1 MDFNRTSAEQP
12 RRKWYSMIA
21 PFIMLLIAL
30 IPVIGMR
37 DEALTVGV
45 VSATLAVVLI
55 IMAIA
60 LPVTSFGR
68 FRRLLPPVFTLLLA
82 APALWMLV
90 QVIPMPHALANPI
103 WASTSAALNKRLSGV
118 ITIDI
123 GATLLSLAQ
132 YCAVVAAALVTAG
145 VTLDRQRAAQ
155 VLNILVV
162 IATLIATR
170 QIALEVTSFDG
181 LSLASNGRGQA
192 SVVAVIG
199 ILLACAMAIDAI
211 DQLRRSDRLQRS
223 RTKAVVTLSV
233 AILSFLICTA
243 ATLIRAN
250 PAVAITT
257 LFSAGMLFAVFA
269 IRRWLLGPWGAAGL
283 AAAAAVGMLS
293 AFGAIPVQK
302 DAQLVTALST
312 QTQAATERMLSDV
325 APAGS
330 GAGAFEARLPI
341 YRDISTAAMQEHPTA
356 AALIMIEMGP
366 AFLTGLVI
374 AALFGAWTLFNRSL
388 SRGHDYVYAAAG
400 ASALISLPIM
410 AFVDGGILNFGA
422 SLMIGVLCGLAFAQS
437 LSGTPAR
444 DVMSLDLQDSSDEAD
459 REERKTRPVPS
470 PSFDRTW
477 PRIALAIFGLL
488 LTVQASWILLT
499 ETDSPDGIGSSMEQ
513 NAIASGVRRKEIWNA
528 ASIAVVRGDLWA
540 ESGFASVAQP
550 WTDPGAALDPDDFPG
565 PALNA
570 FTRALHY
577 SPHRGDVWLML
588 AALASRY
595 KPGGYDTAALLKMS
609 YYTAPNEW
617 HLLPLRL
624 HVALGVD
631 MSEPE
636 LREMVKRDISIV
648 LSRLPALK
656 PALVAA
662 YRSASPSGKIIAESL
677 ISELDPG
684 YLRTIRTQYP

>member
-12 RRKWYSMIA
+12 RQKWYSMIA
-21 PFIMLLIAL
+21 PFIVLLIAL
-30 IPVIGMR
+30 IPVIGIR
-37 DEALTVGV
+37 DEVLTVGV
-45 VSATLAVVLI
+45 VSATFAVVLI
-55 IMAIA
+55 IMAMA
-60 LPVTSFGR
+60 LPVTSLGR

-90 QVIPMPHALANPI
+90 QIIPMPHALANPI
-103 WASTSAALNKRLSGV
+103 WASTSAALNERLSGV

-132 YCAVVAAALVTAG
+132 YCAVVAAALVTAA

-155 VLNILVV
+155 ILNILVMIV
-162 IATLIATR
+162 TLIATR
-170 QIALEVTSFDG
+170 QIALEVASFDG
-181 LSLASNGRGQA
+181 LSLASEGRAQA

-211 DQLRRSDRLQRS
+211 DQLRRSGRLQRS
-223 RTKAVVTLSV
+223 RTKAAVTLSG

-243 ATLIRAN
+243 TTLIRAN
-250 PAVAITT
+250 PAVTIAA
-257 LFSAGMLFAVFA
+257 LSGAGMLLAVFA

-283 AAAAAVGMLS
+283 AAAAAVGMLG
-293 AFGAIPVQK
+293 AFGAIPVKK

-312 QTQAATERMLSDV
+312 QTQVATERMLSDV

-341 YRDISTAAMQEHPTA
+341 YRDIGTAATQEHPTA
-356 AALIMIEMGP
+356 AAVIMIEMGP
-366 AFLTGLVI
+366 AFLAGLVI

-400 ASALISLPIM
+400 AGALISLPIM
-410 AFVDGGILNFGA
+410 AFVNGGILNFGA

-437 LSGTPAR
+437 LSGAAR
-444 DVMSLDLQDSSDEAD
+444 DVMSRDLQDSSDEVD
-459 REERKTRPVPS
+459 KEERKNRPAPS
-470 PSFDRTW
+470 PTFGGTW
-477 PRIALAIFGLL
+477 PRVALAIFGLL
-488 LTVQASWILLT
+488 LTLQASWILLT
-499 ETDSPDGIGSSMEQ
+499 ENCFPGGISPSMEQ
-513 NAIASGVRRKEIWNA
+513 NAVPSDARRKEIWNV
-528 ASIAVVRGDLWA
+528 ASIAAVRGDLWA
-540 ESGFASVAQP
+540 ESGFASVARP
-550 WTDPGAALDPDDFPG
+550 WIDAGAALDTADFPG

-588 AALASRY
+588 AAIASRY
-595 KPGGYDTAALLKMS
+595 NPGGYDTAALLKMS
-609 YYTAPNEW
+609 YYTTPNQLD
-617 HLLPLRL
+617 LLPLRL
-624 HVALGVD
+624 HVALGID

-636 LREMVKRDISIV
+636 LREMIKRDIRIV
-648 LSRLPALK
+648 LSRLPALR
-656 PALVAA
+656 PTLAAA
-662 YRSASPSGKIIAESL
+662 YRSASPGGKVIVENL

-684 YLRTIRTQYP
+684 YLKTIRTQYP